1 MIIISNLKTSNNLDR
16 NKKRIT
22 KKGILLTVLLVGGVI
37 GASFLVYLIPG

>member
-1 MIIISNLKTSNNLDR
+1 MTASNNLDR

-22 KKGILLTVLLVGGVI
+22 KKGIVLTVLIVGGVV

>member
-1 MIIISNLKTSNNLDR
+1 MLIKLTTSNNLDR

-37 GASFLVYLIPG
+37 GASFLVYLLPG